1 MHPDPHASAA
11 PSAAAPSGGPASP
24 RLVAEVAARAP
35 AVEAGHA
42 VAVRSMF
49 QRISPTYDLLNRL
62 LSAGIDRRWR
72 ARTLDLLG
80 RLAPDGPLLDSCAG
94 TLDLSAGIAR
104 RWPGRPLIAG
114 DFARDM
120 LVAGRQKLPAPAL
133 PVVCD
138 AMRLPFAS
146 GCFAGMTCGFGMRN
160 LGDPERGIAEALR
173 VLAPNGV
180 FLTLEFFR
188 PTRLTTRVFHA
199 VYGQFVLPTVGK
211 LLSGDGEAYGYLA
224 RSMKGFLTRSEY
236 EDALRRAGFREV
248 DGCDLTLGI
257 ASIMWGIK

>member
-1 MHPDPHASAA
+1 MQPDPHASAA
-11 PSAAAPSGGPASP
+11 ASSTP
-24 RLVAEVAARAP
+24 PGARLVAEVAARAP
-35 AVEAGHA
+35 SVEAGHA

-72 ARTLDLLG
+72 ARALDLVDQ
-80 RLAPDGPLLDSCAG
+80 LAPEGPLLDSCAG
-94 TLDLSAGIAR
+94 TLDLSAGMVQ

-120 LVAGRQKLPAPAL
+120 LVAGRPKLGGPAL

-146 GCFAGMTCGFGMRN
+146 GRFAGMTCGFGMRN
-160 LGDPERGIAEALR
+160 LADPERGIAEALR
-173 VLAPNGV
+173 VLVPGGV
-180 FLTLEFFR
+180 FVTLEFFR
-188 PTRLTTRVFHA
+188 PTRLSTRVFHA

-224 RSMKGFLTRSEY
+224 QSMKGFLTRDEY
-236 EDALRRAGFREV
+236 EAAMRRAGFREV
-248 DGCDLTLGI
+248 FACDLTLGI
-257 ASIMWGIK
+257 ASLVWGIK